1 MSQQF
6 SIEDFHFDISISSS
20 GVPAFEVGEC
30 NGGNYATQ
38 KKYDF
43 PAKSTGTGLKL
54 TIDTGTTRPSLV
66 VDSQAALPTGNPAVS
81 LPSDLWDTIEFWRYK
96 DPFDDIEV
104 FFGTEDLRA
113 CTFRV
118 YARVVLS
125 QSALYIAHDMASN
138 KLLFYI
144 PNSNAI
150 RKVVL

>member
-30 NGGNYATQ
+30 NAGNYSTH

-43 PAKSTGTGLKL
+43 PTANSGNGVKL
-54 TIDTGTTRPSLV
+54 TIDVNTTRPSLV
-66 VDSQAALPTGNPAVS
+66 VDGSAALPAGSPAVT
-81 LPSDLWDTIEFWRYK
+81 LPSNLWDSIEFWRYK
-96 DPFDDIEV
+96 DPFDDVEV

-118 YARVVLS
+118 YARVALS
-125 QSALYIAHDMASN
+125 QSALYITRDTASN
-138 KLLFYI
+138 KLQFYI
-144 PNSNAI
+144 PGSSAM